1 MNFQRIK
8 INRERSIGNTDHYS
22 FAKPCLKIKKIIEED
37 YSSFF
42 SKFFDSVYAK
52 WYAGDTD
59 DEDIYINQETFDS
72 SENYIDFKKDN
83 IVLFRYKNL
92 GSYDD
97 YLAYDIFQY
106 IYSKGSLW
114 RPTSYRGTNSVGD
127 IGKFKY
133 SNFISEILLINDTT
147 FAFTFENINDANEI
161 YRSPGIIIFT
171 ITNNGNIAMIQP
183 SNVRTA
189 VKIPIH
195 GATMPPVEQYNH
207 LYCATIESVDDT
219 MSYPNIYFGP
229 ALSGKTVLSPIMV
242 IGDDDYCPTCYT
254 VSMAQFTMNY
264 YSDAIIEIE
273 GLPFYYNG
281 FIAVQL
287 DH

>member
-8 INRERSIGNTDHYS
+8 INREMSNYMSDRYS

-52 WYAGDTD
+52 WYSGNSDNNINLDNEDYTDTD
-59 DEDIYINQETFDS
+59 NC
-72 SENYIDFKKDN
+72 IDFKKDN
-83 IVLFRYKNL
+83 TVLFRYNHIGDREAL
-92 GSYDD
+92 T
-97 YLAYDIFQY
+97 YDIFQY

-114 RPTSYRGTNSVGD
+114 RPTGNRGINSGGN
-127 IGKFKY
+127 IGKFNY

-147 FAFTFENINDANEI
+147 FAFTFEKVDDGNEI

-195 GATMPPVEQYNH
+195 GATMPPVDQYNH
-207 LYCATIESVDDT
+207 LYCATIESVDDI
-219 MSYPNIYFGP
+219 MSYPNIYFGST
-229 ALSGKTVLSPIMV
+229 LSEKTVLSPIMV

-264 YSDAIIEIE
+264 FSDAIIEIE

>member
-8 INRERSIGNTDHYS
+8 INREMNNKNDRYS

-37 YSSFF
+37 HSSFF
-42 SKFFDSVYAK
+42 SKFFDSVYIN
-52 WYAGDTD
+52 WYGGNSDNMD
-59 DEDIYINQETFDS
+59 LENDIYNEDS
-72 SENYIDFKKDN
+72 NYIDFKKDN
-83 IVLFRYKNL
+83 TILFSYRNL
-92 GSYDD
+92 ALGDIDNSF
-97 YLAYDIFQY
+97 LPYDIFQY

-114 RPTSYRGTNSVGD
+114 RPTSYRGVSNNGQ
-127 IGKFKY
+127 IGTFKY

-147 FAFTFENINDANEI
+147 FAFTFEYINDGNEKW
-161 YRSPGIIIFT
+161 RSPGIIIFT

-183 SNVRTA
+183 SNIRTA
-189 VKIPIH
+189 VKIPISS
-195 GATMPPVEQYNH
+195 ASIPVEQYNH

-229 ALSGKTVLSPIMV
+229 TLSEKTVLSPIMV

>member
-1 MNFQRIK
+1 MNFQRIR
-8 INRERSIGNTDHYS
+8 INREKDYRDVGYS

-52 WYAGDTD
+52 WHAGDT
-59 DEDIYINQETFDS
+59 EDIYIDLETFKS
-72 SENYIDFKKDN
+72 EENYIDFKKDN
-83 IVLFRYKNL
+83 TVLFRYGNL
-92 GSYDD
+92 GEYGSSY
-97 YLAYDIFQY
+97 LSYDIFQY

-114 RPTSYRGTNSVGD
+114 RPTSYRNKNINGQIGT
-127 IGKFKY
+127 FMY

-147 FAFTFENINDANEI
+147 FAFTFEYINEENEKW
-161 YRSPGIIIFT
+161 RSPGIIIFT
-171 ITNNGNIAMIQP
+171 ITNNGNVAMIQP

-189 VKIPIH
+189 IKIPINSS
-195 GATMPPVEQYNH
+195 TNPIENYNH
-207 LYCATIESVDDT
+207 LYCATIESVDET
-219 MSYPNIYFGP
+219 MSYSTIYFGP
-229 ALSGKTVLSPIMV
+229 TLSEKTVLSPIMV

-254 VSMAQFTMNY
+254 VSMAQFTTDY
-264 YSDAIIEIE
+264 YTDAIIDIE
-273 GLPFYYNG
+273 GSPFYYNG

>member
-8 INRERSIGNTDHYS
+8 INREKNYRDNGYS

-42 SKFFDSVYAK
+42 SKFFDSVYIN
-52 WYAGDTD
+52 WYAGNSDNMNIENESFNSAD
-59 DEDIYINQETFDS
+59 
-72 SENYIDFKKDN
+72 NYIDFKKDD

-92 GSYDD
+92 GNLGSD
-97 YLAYDIFQY
+97 YLTYDIFQY

-114 RPTSYRGTNSVGD
+114 EPASNRGVSNSGQ
-127 IGKFKY
+127 IGTFKY

-147 FAFTFENINDANEI
+147 IAFTFENINDGNEKW
-161 YRSPGIIIFT
+161 RSPGIIIFT

-183 SNVRTA
+183 SNIRTA
-189 VKIPIH
+189 VKIPISS
-195 GATMPPVEQYNH
+195 ATIPVEQYNH

-219 MSYPNIYFGP
+219 MSYPNIYFEP
-229 ALSGKTVLSPIMV
+229 TLSEKTVLSPIMV

-264 YSDAIIEIE
+264 YSDAIIDIE

>member
-1 MNFQRIK
+1 MNFQRIR
-8 INRERSIGNTDHYS
+8 INREKDYRDVGYS

-42 SKFFDSVYAK
+42 SKFFDSVYVN
-52 WYAGDTD
+52 WFGGNSDNIYVGSDTY
-59 DEDIYINQETFDS
+59 ERE
-72 SENYIDFKKDN
+72 ENYIDFKKDN
-83 IVLFRYKNL
+83 TVLFRYKNL
-92 GSYDD
+92 GSYDN
-97 YLAYDIFQY
+97 YLAYDIYQY

-114 RPTSYRGTNSVGD
+114 RPTSNRNSNSGGD
-127 IGKFKY
+127 IGRFKY
-133 SNFISEILLINDTT
+133 TNFISEILLINDTT

-195 GATMPPVEQYNH
+195 SSTMPPVDQYNH
-207 LYCATIESVDDT
+207 LYCATIESVDAT

-229 ALSGKTVLSPIMV
+229 TLSEKTVLSPIMV

-254 VSMAQFTMNY
+254 VSMAQFTTDY
-264 YSDAIIEIE
+264 YTDAIIDIE
-273 GLPFYYNG
+273 GSPFYYNG

>member
-1 MNFQRIK
+1 MNFQRIR
-8 INRERSIGNTDHYS
+8 INREKDYRDVVGYYS

-42 SKFFDSVYAK
+42 SKFFDSVYIK
-52 WYAGDTD
+52 WSGGDSD
-59 DEDIYINQETFDS
+59 DMIIGTESFNSAD
-72 SENYIDFKKDN
+72 NYIDFKKDDV
-83 IVLFRYKNL
+83 VLFRYKNL
-92 GSYDD
+92 NAGGVNFFS
-97 YLAYDIFQY
+97 YDIFQY

-114 RPTSYRGTNSVGD
+114 RPTSYRNNNSNGQIGT
-127 IGKFKY
+127 FTY

-147 FAFTFENINDANEI
+147 FAFTFEYINEENEKW
-161 YRSPGIIIFT
+161 RSPGIIIFT
-171 ITNNGNIAMIQP
+171 ITNNGNVAMIQP

-189 VKIPIH
+189 TKIPISSW
-195 GATMPPVEQYNH
+195 TNPIENYNH
-207 LYCATIESVDDT
+207 LYCATIESVDET
-219 MSYPNIYFGP
+219 MSYPTIYFEP
-229 ALSGKTVLSPIMV
+229 TLSEKTVLSPIMV

-254 VSMAQFTMNY
+254 VSMAQFTTDY
-264 YSDAIIEIE
+264 YSDAIIDIE

>member
-8 INRERSIGNTDHYS
+8 INREMSEMRDTSYS

-42 SKFFDSVYAK
+42 SKFFDSVYVN
-52 WYAGDTD
+52 WFGGNSDNIDISSDTYQR
-59 DEDIYINQETFDS
+59 E
-72 SENYIDFKKDN
+72 ENYIDFKKDN
-83 IVLFRYKNL
+83 TVLFSYKNL
-92 GSYDD
+92 GSYNN

-106 IYSKGSLW
+106 IYSKCSLW
-114 RPTSYRGTNSVGD
+114 RPTSNRGIINSD
-127 IGKFKY
+127 QTIGTFKY

-147 FAFTFENINDANEI
+147 FAFTFENVNDGNEI

-183 SNVRTA
+183 SNTRTA
-189 VKIPIH
+189 VKIPISE
-195 GATMPPVEQYNH
+195 TVIPVEQYNH
-207 LYCATIESVDDT
+207 LYCATIESVDAT

-229 ALSGKTVLSPIMV
+229 TLSEKTVLSPIMV

-254 VSMAQFTMNY
+254 VSMAQFTMNH